1 MPYGKPYRVPDNPLT
16 GLSTGQG
23 RAPNTVKLRA
33 QYNKYA
39 IAQQESGQEPMSFE
53 AWAKENYPDMKILE
67 Q

>member
-1 MPYGKPYRVPDNPLT
+1 MPYGKPYRVPENPLT
-16 GLSTGQG
+16 QLTGQG

-39 IAQQESGQEPMSFE
+39 IKEQEDGKEPMKFE
-53 AWAKENYPDMKILE
+53 QWAKENYPDMKILE